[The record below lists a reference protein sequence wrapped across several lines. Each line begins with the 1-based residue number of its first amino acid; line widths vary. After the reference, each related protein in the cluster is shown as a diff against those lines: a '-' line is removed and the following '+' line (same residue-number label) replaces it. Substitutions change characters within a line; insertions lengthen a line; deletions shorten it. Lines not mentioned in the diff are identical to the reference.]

1 VRRVLLVPTVAIAL
15 VCAQTAPAAAPTRV
29 TIVGDSVA
37 AELNVDPQAR
47 SLLSRGGLDVDLE
60 LTACRR
66 LAKPSCTVAGV
77 QPPTLLQLIA
87 DRGRGL
93 GPAAVVAVGYNDNDT
108 GFTQTVDAVLDAF
121 ARAGVRRV
129 VWLTYRAARHD
140 LLHMN
145 AELRAVALR
154 RPQLAILDWNRY
166 SRSHPSWFAADG
178 VHLTPAGAEALAAFL
193 RTQLPHLL
201 G

>member
-1 VRRVLLVPTVAIAL
+1 MRRLLLVPTVAIAL
-15 VCAQTAPAAAPTRV
+15 VCAEAPLAAAPTRV

-37 AELNVDPQAR
+37 AELNVDPHAR
-47 SLLSRGGLDVDLE
+47 SLLSRGRLHVDLE

-87 DRGRGL
+87 EEGRAL
-93 GPAAVVAVGYNDNDT
+93 GPAAVVAVGYNDNDV
-108 GFTQTVDAVLDAF
+108 GFTQTVGEVLDAF

-145 AELRAVALR
+145 ASLRAIALR
-154 RPQLAILDWNRY
+154 RPQLTILDWNRY
-166 SRSHPSWFAADG
+166 SRGHPSWFGADG
-178 VHLTPAGAEALAAFL
+178 VHLTPAGAEALATFL